1 MSKEVKK
8 SKKKNNRKLTV
19 LLGLAL
25 LLVGLSVL
33 ILTYWP
39 VIKAYYNQKTFP
51 TPSTTNVSLADNDED
66 ITKEV
71 KKDTKEVF
79 VDSNFGVYIPKIKSN
94 SKVVK
99 DVDPFNEKEYI
110 NALQTGVAHSKT
122 TTTPNKPGN
131 VFLFAHSAVNFY
143 ERNMYSVYF
152 YLLGELEKE
161 DEIFLSY
168 EGVIYKYRVQE
179 VKIVNREDVQ
189 YLKRSADPDTLVL
202 MTCYPAGT
210 DWKRT
215 IVIAHRDSQEPVNR

>member
-1 MSKEVKK
+1 MKSAGQVDKK
-8 SKKKNNRKLTV
+8 
-19 LLGLAL
+19 
-25 LLVGLSVL
+25 VL
-33 ILTYWP
+33 IELRKGDYLSFKK
-39 VIKAYYNQKTFP
+39 IYHAYAQRLYSF
-51 TPSTTNVSLADNDED
+51 
-66 ITKEV
+66 I
-71 KKDTKEVF
+71 F
-79 VDSNFGVYIPKIKSN
+79 
-94 SKVVK
+94 KVVK

-122 TTTPNKPGN
+122 TTTPNKQGN

-161 DEIFLSY
+161 DEIFVSY
-168 EGVIYKYRVQE
+168 EGIIYKYRVQE
-179 VKIVNREDVQ
+179 VKIVNREDIQ

-215 IVIAHRDSQEPVNR
+215 VVIAHRDIDEPILK